1 MKLPQRKALR
11 LKNYDYSTPGMY
23 FITLCTKHHKELLS
37 KIEVGTGLPDCPQSK
52 LTKYGEIA
60 NSQLSV
66 MSDYY
71 ENIKIDKFVVM
82 PNHVHMII
90 HILEK
95 EIAYGQSG
103 TPVPTT
109 SGEERCSRGA
119 ANSLI
124 PKFVS
129 SFKRFCNKKYGENI
143 WQSRYHD
150 HIIRNTA
157 DYEKI
162 WNYIDTNPIRWELDC
177 FYNAENTSGRTYDD
191 NLKIL

>member
-1 MKLPQRKALR
+1 MELPKRKALR

-37 KIEVGTGLPDCPQSK
+37 KIEVGTGLPDCPKNK
-52 LTKYGEIA
+52 LTQYGEIA
-60 NSQLSV
+60 NSQLSA

-71 ENIKIDKFVVM
+71 ENIKIEKYVIM
-82 PNHVHMII
+82 PNHIHMII

-103 TPVPTT
+103 TPVPTI
-109 SGEERCSRGA
+109 SSEAKSKLEMS
-119 ANSLI
+119 NSLI
-124 PKFVS
+124 PKFVAT
-129 SFKRFCNKKYGENI
+129 FKRFCNKEYGENI

-157 DYEKI
+157 DFEKI
-162 WNYIDTNPIRWELDC
+162 WNYIDTNPLRWELDC
-177 FYNAENTSGRTYDD
+177 FYNAKATAE
-191 NLKIL
+191 